1 MKEDDIKIGDQ
12 FTFPDDEALITF
24 EAMRQGTFKANAGGE
39 ASQPGAD
46 HRQH

>member
-24 EAMRQGTFKANAGGE
+24 EAMRQGTFKANA
-39 ASQPGAD
+39 
-46 HRQH
+46 